1 MNTTNQITEVQVL
14 RELNLAEIEEV
25 SGGTN
30 WSCTVSSAG
39 GGTVSCTISGSF

>member
-1 MNTTNQITEVQVL
+1 MQNLNQTAEVQAL

-25 SGGTN
+25 SGGAN

-39 GGTVSCTISGSF
+39 GGTVSCTVSGSF